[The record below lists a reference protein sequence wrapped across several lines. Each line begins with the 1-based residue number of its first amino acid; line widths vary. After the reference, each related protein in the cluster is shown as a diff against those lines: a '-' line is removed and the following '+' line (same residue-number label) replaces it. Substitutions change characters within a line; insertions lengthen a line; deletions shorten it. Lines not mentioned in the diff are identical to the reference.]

1 MSTPTLDP
9 ARTSPRDPAGP
20 ILAVTAACWVVT
32 LGLTFLGGVAPADH
46 DVVLEQLTWPWAARL
61 LAFLAV
67 WTVMLGAMMLPT
79 TLTMA
84 RMFTA
89 VSARGDDPVA
99 ARTGFYGAYLL
110 VWAGFAL
117 LALAGDSRLHWLVD
131 RWGWLHHHE
140 PLILGGALLLAGGF
154 QLTPLKDACLRAC
167 RSPLSLLGQH
177 YRGGTSGG
185 WRVGSRHAL
194 SCLGCCWALM
204 LVMFATG
211 VGSLAWMVALT
222 AVMVVE
228 KVMPGGDRL
237 VRPVA
242 AALIVAGLGVGATAF
257 V

>member
-1 MSTPTLDP
+1 MSTPTLDRS
-9 ARTSPRDPAGP
+9 RTTPRDPAG
-20 ILAVTAACWVVT
+20 IIVAVTAACWALT
-32 LGLTFLGGVAPADH
+32 LGLTLLGGVAPADH
-46 DVVLEQLTWPWAARL
+46 DVVLEQLTWPWALRL
-61 LAFLAV
+61 LAFLAI

-89 VSARGDDPVA
+89 VSARGRHPVA
-99 ARTGFYGAYLL
+99 ARSAFYGAYLL

-117 LALAGDSRLHWLVD
+117 LALLGDSRLHWLVD
-131 RWGWLHHHE
+131 RWPWLHHHE
-140 PLILGGALLLAGGF
+140 PLILASALVLAGGF

-167 RSPLSLLGQH
+167 SSPLSLVGQH
-177 YRGGTSGG
+177 YRGGAAGG

-222 AVMVVE
+222 AAMVAE
-228 KVMPGGDRL
+228 KVSPYGERL
-237 VRPVA
+237 VRPLAVT
-242 AALIVAGLGVGATAF
+242 LLVAGVGVAGTAF